1 MFYGIIIALTVLT
14 AILLIGV
21 VLIKKSKGGGLS
33 SQFGGVNSVV
43 GVRQTNSRLESITW
57 TLAGIIVVLSI
68 LSAFTMP
75 SVTNT
80 TAIRTQTQTEAPA
93 APANQFDTQIPAAPA
108 ADAEAV
114 EAVEAANAAAAEVS
128 E

>member
-1 MFYGIIIALTVLT
+1 MYGFIIALTVLT
-14 AILLIGV
+14 AILLIGI
-21 VLIKKSKGGGLS
+21 VLIQKSKGGGLS
-33 SQFGGVNSVV
+33 SQFGGVNSVF

-68 LSAFTMP
+68 ASAFTMP
-75 SVTNT
+75 SVSSS
-80 TAIRTQTQTEAPA
+80 TAIRTQAPGETPA

-108 ADAEAV
+108 EEAPAV

>member
-14 AILLIGV
+14 AILLIGI
-21 VLIKKSKGGGLS
+21 VLIQKSKGGGLS
-33 SQFGGVNSVV
+33 SQFGGVNSVF

-68 LSAFTMP
+68 ASAFTMP
-75 SVTNT
+75 GVSST
-80 TAIRTQTQTEAPA
+80 TAIRTQAPVETPA

-108 ADAEAV
+108 ADAAD
-114 EAVEAANAAAAEVS
+114 AAAAAVE